1 MFTEYFSRVKSRK
14 RALPRLKP
22 QRASWESVRIKCET
36 GGGGGGG
43 GGGGSSLLLLFL
55 PVPPCVPPLRV
66 DVTESASPEDRVL
79 PVDRFGATAPPWGSP
94 RPAFWMRPSPTTSK
108 VPKYAGPRGAVS
120 LGGRSSGSRL
130 SANFLLCRCVAGL
143 FTLNLSVVRLFPPR
157 CEPSEPSLLNL
168 FCAENNQFVRRINFF
183 LNLFPAAHGGG
194 RDWRGRLRVS
204 GVRCAVRGGSG
215 LACRAGPAEDR
226 KVRRSCSLLSRRVCS
241 CWEDKRCSC
250 F

>member
-1 MFTEYFSRVKSRK
+1 M
-14 RALPRLKP
+14 
-22 QRASWESVRIKCET
+22 RIKCET
-36 GGGGGGG
+36 GGG

-55 PVPPCVPPLRV
+55 PVPPTPPPCVSPLRV

-79 PVDRFGATAPPWGSP
+79 PVDRFGAAAPPWGSP
-94 RPAFWMRPSPTTSK
+94 RPACWMRPSPTTSEVLK
-108 VPKYAGPRGAVS
+108 PAELRGAVS
-120 LGGRSSGSRL
+120 FGGRSSGSRL

-143 FTLNLSVVRLFPPR
+143 FTLNLAVVRLFPPR
-157 CEPSEPSLLNL
+157 CEPSEPGLLNL
-168 FCAENNQFVRRINFF
+168 FCAENNQFVRQINFF
-183 LNLFPAAHGGG
+183 MNLFPAAHGGG
-194 RDWRGRLRVS
+194 SGGRGRLRVS